1 MRSILRNT
9 KNNSLMK
16 GGIILNLKLKE
27 KIVEMYC
34 NSYEVWAQMMA
45 IEGKKIPDKPFTIK
59 ANSNIDAKIAEIKN
73 DNEIEDTIDNIFNS
87 IELEDDEQVEL
98 TKLNT
103 LKYKLDDAS
112 IVLNKIEEIKREI
125 SETEEMISS
134 HKASIKDNSE
144 LNNIRRE
151 AKEVTISLHKI
162 FHDTKK

>member
-1 MRSILRNT
+1 MEEISVLNGYFIF
-9 KNNSLMK
+9 
-16 GGIILNLKLKE
+16 IILSL
-27 KIVEMYC
+27 IVIVMVDCLTCY
-34 NSYEVWAQMMA
+34 
-45 IEGKKIPDKPFTIK
+45 
-59 ANSNIDAKIAEIKN
+59 NIFKIAESKN
-73 DNEIEDTIDNIFNS
+73 DNKIEDTIDNIFNS

-103 LKYKLDDAS
+103 LKDKLDDAS

-134 HKASIKDNSE
+134 HKASIKNFNSE

>member
-1 MRSILRNT
+1 MEEISVLNGYFIF
-9 KNNSLMK
+9 
-16 GGIILNLKLKE
+16 IILSLIVIVMVDCLTCYNIFR
-27 KIVEMYC
+27 IVE
-34 NSYEVWAQMMA
+34 S
-45 IEGKKIPDKPFTIK
+45 
-59 ANSNIDAKIAEIKN
+59 KN

-87 IELEDDEQVEL
+87 IELEEDEQVEL

-103 LKYKLDDAS
+103 LKDKLDDAS

-134 HKASIKDNSE
+134 HKASIKDFNSE

>member
-1 MRSILRNT
+1 MEEFSVLNGYFIF
-9 KNNSLMK
+9 
-16 GGIILNLKLKE
+16 IILSL
-27 KIVEMYC
+27 IVIVMVDCLTCY
-34 NSYEVWAQMMA
+34 
-45 IEGKKIPDKPFTIK
+45 
-59 ANSNIDAKIAEIKN
+59 NIFKIAEIKN

-103 LKYKLDDAS
+103 LKDKLDDAS

-134 HKASIKDNSE
+134 HKASIKDFNSE
-144 LNNIRRE
+144 LNIIRRE

>member
-1 MRSILRNT
+1 MEEISILN
-9 KNNSLMK
+9 
-16 GGIILNLKLKE
+16 GYFIFIILSL
-27 KIVEMYC
+27 IVIVMVDCLTCY
-34 NSYEVWAQMMA
+34 
-45 IEGKKIPDKPFTIK
+45 
-59 ANSNIDAKIAEIKN
+59 NIFKIAESKN

-103 LKYKLDDAS
+103 LKDKLDDAS

-134 HKASIKDNSE
+134 HKASIKDFNSE

>member
-1 MRSILRNT
+1 MEEISVLNGYFIF
-9 KNNSLMK
+9 
-16 GGIILNLKLKE
+16 IILSL
-27 KIVEMYC
+27 IVIVMVDCLTCY
-34 NSYEVWAQMMA
+34 
-45 IEGKKIPDKPFTIK
+45 
-59 ANSNIDAKIAEIKN
+59 NIFRIAESKN
-73 DNEIEDTIDNIFNS
+73 DNKIEDTIDNIFNS

-103 LKYKLDDAS
+103 LKDKLDDAS

-134 HKASIKDNSE
+134 HKASIKDFNSE

-151 AKEVTISLHKI
+151 AKEITISLHKI

>member
-1 MRSILRNT
+1 MEEISVLNGYFIF
-9 KNNSLMK
+9 
-16 GGIILNLKLKE
+16 IILSL
-27 KIVEMYC
+27 IVIVMVDCLTCY
-34 NSYEVWAQMMA
+34 
-45 IEGKKIPDKPFTIK
+45 
-59 ANSNIDAKIAEIKN
+59 NIFKIAESKN
-73 DNEIEDTIDNIFNS
+73 DNKIEDTIDNIFNS

-103 LKYKLDDAS
+103 LKDKLDDAS

-125 SETEEMISS
+125 SETEEMMSS
-134 HKASIKDNSE
+134 HKASIKDFNSE

>member
-1 MRSILRNT
+1 MEEISVLNGYFIF
-9 KNNSLMK
+9 
-16 GGIILNLKLKE
+16 IILSL
-27 KIVEMYC
+27 IVIVMVDCLTCY
-34 NSYEVWAQMMA
+34 
-45 IEGKKIPDKPFTIK
+45 
-59 ANSNIDAKIAEIKN
+59 NIFKIAESKN
-73 DNEIEDTIDNIFNS
+73 DNEIEDTIDNIFNC

-103 LKYKLDDAS
+103 LKDKLDDAS

-125 SETEEMISS
+125 SETEEMVSS
-134 HKASIKDNSE
+134 HKASIKDFNSE

>member
-1 MRSILRNT
+1 
-9 KNNSLMK
+9 MK
-16 GGIILNLKLKE
+16 EFSVLNGYFIFIILSL
-27 KIVEMYC
+27 IVIVMVDCLTCY
-34 NSYEVWAQMMA
+34 
-45 IEGKKIPDKPFTIK
+45 
-59 ANSNIDAKIAEIKN
+59 NIFKIAESKN

-103 LKYKLDDAS
+103 LKDKLDDAS

-134 HKASIKDNSE
+134 HKASIKNFNSE

>member
-1 MRSILRNT
+1 MEEISVLNGYFIF
-9 KNNSLMK
+9 
-16 GGIILNLKLKE
+16 IILSL
-27 KIVEMYC
+27 IVIVMVDCLTCY
-34 NSYEVWAQMMA
+34 
-45 IEGKKIPDKPFTIK
+45 
-59 ANSNIDAKIAEIKN
+59 NIFKIAESKN
-73 DNEIEDTIDNIFNS
+73 DNEIEDTIDNIFKS

-103 LKYKLDDAS
+103 LKDKLDDTS

-134 HKASIKDNSE
+134 HKASIKDFNSE

-162 FHDTKK
+162 FHDIKK

>member
-1 MRSILRNT
+1 MEEISVLNGYFIF
-9 KNNSLMK
+9 
-16 GGIILNLKLKE
+16 IILSLIVIVMVDCLTCYNIFR
-27 KIVEMYC
+27 IVE
-34 NSYEVWAQMMA
+34 S
-45 IEGKKIPDKPFTIK
+45 
-59 ANSNIDAKIAEIKN
+59 KN
-73 DNEIEDTIDNIFNS
+73 DNKIEDTIDNIFNS

-103 LKYKLDDAS
+103 LKDKLDDAS

-134 HKASIKDNSE
+134 HKASIKGFNSE